1 MVCLT
6 YVFVGTFVN
15 FWSHSWN
22 NCFFLCCIKMNQCFF
37 CAFRWKHCFFFELSV
52 FETTQ
57 KEKRPLQK
65 KTKFHVNAQKRW
77 VNQTPKKKYGWIK
90 SNKMD
95 KGFFLYLHVD
105 ERIVFLNLTSLK
117 QLWKKTVTSK
127 KNFHLSEKNH
137 CHQLNTAKKKS
148 MVELNTTKNNVFFC
162 LH

>member
-1 MVCLT
+1 MHKND
-6 YVFVGTFVN
+6 G
-15 FWSHSWN
+15 S
-22 NCFFLCCIKMNQCFF
+22 IKHQ
-37 CAFRWKHCFFFELSV
+37 
-52 FETTQ
+52 
-57 KEKRPLQK
+57 
-65 KTKFHVNAQKRW
+65 
-77 VNQTPKKKYGWIK
+77 KKKYGWIK

-148 MVELNTTKNNVFFC
+148 MVELNTTKKNVFFVC
-162 LH
+162 IRRNHCFFEPGFFWNN